1 MGQQHWSFFRHGDS
15 SFGLFYPR
23 GYTLAAFA
31 DMERA
36 LAAEKA
42 LQEAGIPG
50 QDVRAV
56 SGEFVAGRLESA
68 EGRSRFERFKVHVA
82 EALGTEEVFV
92 EQDLEFAHKGGAF
105 LFVHTPDDA
114 STQRVK
120 ELLDEHHP
128 EYARR
133 YGRMA
138 IERLYE
144 NGQKVE
150 LRSQL
155 QAR

>member
-1 MGQQHWSFFRHGDS
+1 MGQHWSFFRHSDT

-23 GYTLAAFA
+23 GYTLAAFT

-36 LAAEKA
+36 LGAEKA
-42 LQEAGIPG
+42 LQQAGIAG
-50 QDVRAV
+50 EDVRAV

-68 EGRSRFERFKVHVA
+68 EGRSLFERFKVQVA
-82 EALGTEEVFV
+82 EALGTEEIFI
-92 EQDLEFAHKGGAF
+92 EQDLDFARKGGAF
-105 LFVHTPDDA
+105 LFVHTPDDE

-138 IERLYE
+138 IERLFE
-144 NGQKVE
+144 NGRKVE
-150 LRSQL
+150 LRSEL
-155 QAR
+155 PAR